1 VTFFQS
7 YSPSIIPAYNASDQ
21 ALWLMTS
28 RSSLKPPQST
38 VRRMDAF
45 HIRLKKLY
53 DGNSLAASRFRF
65 GLLTFDVITILYFII
80 TSMVPESLWITY
92 FDFLIAT
99 FLIADFAARMWITRQ
114 RLRFVMS
121 VAAAVDLI
129 VIVTLMV
136 PLITQNFA
144 FLRVVRALRLLRSYH
159 VLKDMRNQ
167 FPYFRKHEEII
178 QSVINLIVF
187 IFFITALVYVTQAR
201 GNDDISNY
209 VDALYFTVTAL
220 TTTGFGDIT
229 LHGTTGHLLA
239 VVIMVVG
246 VGLFLRLVQTI
257 FHPTKVRHTCPNC
270 GLTRHDPDAV
280 HCKHCGIVLNIE
292 TDGD

>member
-1 VTFFQS
+1 
-7 YSPSIIPAYNASDQ
+7 
-21 ALWLMTS
+21 ME
-28 RSSLKPPQST
+28 
-38 VRRMDAF
+38 AF

-53 DGNSLAASRFRF
+53 DGSSLAASRFRF
-65 GLLTFDVITILYFII
+65 GLLAFDMITIMYFII

-92 FDFLIAT
+92 LDFSIAA
-99 FLIADFAARMWITRQ
+99 FLIADFAARVWIARQ

-121 VAAAVDLI
+121 VASIVDLI

-178 QSVINLIVF
+178 QSVINLVVF
-187 IFFITALVYVTQAR
+187 IFFITALVYVTQAS
-201 GNDDISNY
+201 GNDEISNY

-257 FHPTKVRHTCPNC
+257 FHPNKVRHTCPSC